1 MSFQLC
7 VNVEL
12 LNVHTKV
19 LFKIQRNNLS
29 SIYSLN
35 FQVIQEPIITDISN
49 SPLSLHALLTKAR
62 LDLVLHSNSIPSS
75 DTLFEPLLELLS
87 WIPLE
92 FCALSL
98 CIDKWGISRG
108 YDSRWVG
115 PSNLLNMRMIWR
127 VVRPIIFWRILKSW
141 EMRFTMGWLP
151 TFWLNA

>member
-49 SPLSLHALLTKAR
+49 SPFSLHALLTKAR
-62 LDLVLHSNSIPSS
+62 LDLVLHIVIVSQVLTLYLSPYWNSS
-75 DTLFEPLLELLS
+75 
-87 WIPLE
+87 
-92 FCALSL
+92 A
-98 CIDKWGISRG
+98 G
-108 YDSRWVG
+108 Y
-115 PSNLLNMRMIWR
+115 L
-127 VVRPIIFWRILKSW
+127 
-141 EMRFTMGWLP
+141 
-151 TFWLNA
+151 

>member
-19 LFKIQRNNLS
+19 LFKIHRNNLT

-49 SPLSLHALLTKAR
+49 SPFSLHALLTKAR
-62 LDLVLHSNSIPSS
+62 LDLVLHIDSNSIPSS

-98 CIDKWGISRG
+98 CIDK
-108 YDSRWVG
+108 
-115 PSNLLNMRMIWR
+115 
-127 VVRPIIFWRILKSW
+127 
-141 EMRFTMGWLP
+141 
-151 TFWLNA
+151 

>member
-19 LFKIQRNNLS
+19 LFKIQRNNLT

-49 SPLSLHALLTKAR
+49 SPFSLHALLTKAR
-62 LDLVLHSNSIPSS
+62 LDLVLHSKNIPSS

-98 CIDKWGISRG
+98 CIDK
-108 YDSRWVG
+108 
-115 PSNLLNMRMIWR
+115 
-127 VVRPIIFWRILKSW
+127 
-141 EMRFTMGWLP
+141 
-151 TFWLNA
+151 